1 MKALV
6 AETLANSEPAN
17 YLQAGVLVVF
27 VSIFSWLIWRTF
39 VGPASQGYE
48 NLSKKIMND

>member
-6 AETLANSEPAN
+6 AEALANSGTAN

-27 VSIFSWLIWRTF
+27 VGVFSWLIWRTF
-39 VGPASQGYE
+39 LSQASQEYE
-48 NLSKKIMND
+48 SLSKKIMND